1 MNIIGI
7 IPARGGSKG
16 IPGKNIKT
24 LGDRALIA
32 YTIESALESNYLTKI
47 FLNSEDENILQEGK
61 NYPIKN
67 YKRPFQLAQ
76 DDTTSIAVIK
86 EQLKKLQQ
94 RGENIDAICLLQPT
108 TPFRRKNLID
118 DAITKFKMGNYDS
131 LISVRQIPHE
141 YNPYWAFSDHDG
153 TLELTVEKEQIVSRR
168 QDLPKTYHRD
178 GAIYISKTE
187 VILEQN
193 SFFGTK
199 TGFIDTTEDPH
210 VNLDTMEDWKKAEEL
225 IKNLK

>member
-16 IPGKNIKT
+16 IPGKNIKL
-24 LGDRALIA
+24 LGEKPLIA
-32 YTIESALESNYLTKI
+32 YTIDSALESDFLSKVI
-47 FLNSEDENILQEGK
+47 LNSEDDKILQEGEK
-61 NYPIKN
+61 YAIEN

-76 DDTTSIAVIK
+76 DDTTSITVIK
-86 EQLKKLQQ
+86 EQLQKLSQDNQ
-94 RGENIDAICLLQPT
+94 NIDAICLLQPT

-118 DAITKFKMGNYDS
+118 DAITKFKAGNYDS
-131 LISVRQIPHE
+131 LISVREIPHE
-141 YNPYWAFSDHDG
+141 YNPYWAFSDRDG

-168 QDLPKTYHRD
+168 QELPKTYHRD
-178 GAIYISKTE
+178 GAIYITKTE

-193 SFFGTK
+193 SFFGKK
-199 TGFIDTTEDPH
+199 TGFIDTSKDPH

-225 IKNLK
+225 IKKLK

>member
-24 LGDRALIA
+24 LGHRPLIA
-32 YTIESALESNYLTKI
+32 FTIESALESNYLTKV
-47 FLNSEDENILQEGK
+47 FLNSEDEHILQEGEK
-61 NYPIKN
+61 YAIEN

-86 EQLKKLQQ
+86 EQLQKLLQYNQ
-94 RGENIDAICLLQPT
+94 NIDAICLLQPT

-118 DAITKFKMGNYDS
+118 DAITKFKAGNYDS
-131 LISVRQIPHE
+131 LISVREIPHQ

-153 TLELTVEKEQIVSRR
+153 TLELTVEREQIVSRR

-178 GAIYISKTE
+178 GAIYITKTE
-187 VILEQN
+187 VIEQN
-193 SFFGTK
+193 SFFGNK

-225 IKNLK
+225 IKKLK

>member
-24 LGDRALIA
+24 LSHKPLIA
-32 YTIESALESNYLTKI
+32 FTIESALESNYLSKV
-47 FLNSEDENILQEGK
+47 FLNSEDEQILQEGEK
-61 NYPIKN
+61 YAIEN
-67 YKRPFQLAQ
+67 YKRPFQLAK
-76 DDTTSIAVIK
+76 DDTTSIAVVK
-86 EQLKKLQQ
+86 EQLQNLLQDNQ
-94 RGENIDAICLLQPT
+94 NIDAICLLQPT

-118 DAITKFKMGNYDS
+118 DAITKFKAGNYDS
-131 LISVRQIPHE
+131 LISVREIPHE
-141 YNPYWAFSDHDG
+141 YNPYWAFSDRDG
-153 TLELTVEKEQIVSRR
+153 TLELTVERKQIVSRR

-178 GAIYISKTE
+178 GAIYITKTE

-193 SFFGTK
+193 SFLGNK

-210 VNLDTMEDWKKAEEL
+210 VNLDTMVDWKKAEEL
-225 IKNLK
+225 IKKLK

>member
-24 LGDRALIA
+24 LDHKPLIA
-32 YTIESALESNYLTKI
+32 FTIESALESNYLSKV
-47 FLNSEDENILQEGK
+47 FLNSEDEQILQEGEK
-61 NYPIKN
+61 YAIEN

-76 DDTTSIAVIK
+76 DETTSIAVIK
-86 EQLKKLQQ
+86 EQLQNLSQDNQ
-94 RGENIDAICLLQPT
+94 NIDAICLLQPT

-118 DAITKFKMGNYDS
+118 DAITKFKAGNYDS
-131 LISVRQIPHE
+131 LISVREIPHE
-141 YNPYWAFSDHDG
+141 YNPYWAFSNCDG
-153 TLELTVEKEQIVSRR
+153 TLELTVERKQIVSRR

-178 GAIYISKTE
+178 GAIYITKTE

-193 SFFGTK
+193 SFFGNK
-199 TGFIDTTEDPH
+199 TGFIDTTEDPN

-225 IKNLK
+225 IKKLK